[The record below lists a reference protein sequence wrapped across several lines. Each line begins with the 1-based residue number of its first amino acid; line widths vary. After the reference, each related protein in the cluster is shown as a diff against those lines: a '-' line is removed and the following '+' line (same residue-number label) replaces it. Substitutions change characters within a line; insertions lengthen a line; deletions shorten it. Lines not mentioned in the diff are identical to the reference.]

1 MAVIATAGH
10 VDHGKSSLVL
20 ALTGT
25 DPDRLAEEKRKGMT
39 IDLGFAHCVTPNG
52 TSLSFVD
59 VPGHADFIRT
69 MIAGVSGVDIA
80 MLIVDAHEGWMPQT
94 QEHLDVLQLLNIR
107 TGVVVITKS
116 DKATDIELRKLEE
129 DIRERLTDSSIHWT
143 SIMNTSVVTH
153 KGVPELLQHLS
164 TLLEDVEPPTH
175 ARPIRLFIDRVFTI
189 RGSGT
194 VVTGT
199 LEGESVSIGDVLHV
213 ARTGQEVRVRE
224 VQTLDSSVQTCEPRS
239 RCALNIVGVDGSDL
253 HRGDALMQH
262 QSYLMTS
269 VIDVRFTAVPTL
281 KRPMTH
287 RGSFTLHIGTNM
299 QSVTARIAH
308 ASSIRP
314 GETATIR
321 LRFAQPL
328 PLAIHD
334 HVVLRDTG
342 IDQTVGGGH
351 IINLDPHGPVRF
363 AHTTALPED
372 ILQQR
377 GFLSVAQARLLT
389 GQNLQPTIG
398 SWYALPSV
406 YNNTVEQLNKRID
419 TEQFITMTD
428 LAAYEQDIVRT
439 LKEVVVHNGVA
450 ARAEQDPLLNHE
462 YIALFRQAGLLTPDA
477 ASLDRNII
485 RQLVQRKILFEHDN
499 IAFHADTL
507 NDVRPELHA
516 LWQLHPEGFTMAQL
530 RDALGITRKHA
541 LPLANCLDKVGLTK
555 RNDDVRLP
563 GHAW

>member
-116 DKATDIELRKLEE
+116 DKATEIELTELEE
-129 DIRERLTDSSIHWT
+129 DIRQRLIDSSIHWT
-143 SIMNTSVVTH
+143 NIMSTSVVTQ
-153 KGVPELLQHLS
+153 KGLPELLQHLS
-164 TLLEDVEPPTH
+164 SLLENEEPPVH
-175 ARPIRLFIDRVFTI
+175 ARPTRLFLDRVFTI

-199 LEGESVSIGDVLHV
+199 LEGASVSVGDVLHV
-213 ARTGQEVRVRE
+213 ARTSQEVRVRE

-239 RCALNIVGVDGSDL
+239 RCALNIVGIDGSDL
-253 HRGDALMQH
+253 HRGDALIQQ

-269 VIDVRFTAVPTL
+269 VVDVHFTAVSTL

-287 RGSFTLHIGTNM
+287 RGSFTLHIGTTM
-299 QSVTARIAH
+299 QSATVRIAH
-308 ASSIRP
+308 TSSISP
-314 GETATIR
+314 GETATVR
-321 LRFAQPL
+321 LRFSQPL

-351 IINLDPHGPVRF
+351 IINLDPQGPVRF
-363 AHTTALPED
+363 AHTDATPED

-377 GFLSVAQARLLT
+377 GFLSITQARLLT
-389 GQNLQPTIG
+389 GQDLQPTIG
-398 SWYALPSV
+398 SWYALPAV
-406 YNNTVEQLNKRID
+406 HNDTVQQLNNRL
-419 TEQFITMTD
+419 ENELSITMTD
-428 LAAYEQDIVRT
+428 LVAYEQDIVRT
-439 LKEVVVHNGVA
+439 LNDVVVHNGVA
-450 ARAEQDPLLNHE
+450 SRAKQDPLLDHAYVAE
-462 YIALFRQAGLLTPDA
+462 FQQAGLLTPDTTT
-477 ASLDRNII
+477 LDRNII
-485 RQLVQRKILFEHDN
+485 RQLVQRNVLFEHDN
-499 IAFHADTL
+499 IAFHVDTL
-507 NDVRPELHA
+507 NDVRPQLTA
-516 LWQLHPEGFTMAQL
+516 LWQTHPDGFTMAQL

-541 LPLANCLDKVGLTK
+541 VPLATCLDKVGLTK
-555 RNDDVRLP
+555 RNGDVRLP